1 MIEQHNDEQLHQ
13 IVQDPSTGKVNT
25 FWSAC
30 MNTSQIASF
39 GTAGLNQLLA
49 LLTPIKDVNT
59 LMYAIGQL
67 QLNGVS
73 ALFAWGVDI
82 DAKNPSIN
90 IAQIGQGV
98 CARR

>member
-49 LLTPIKDVNT
+49 LLTPI
-59 LMYAIGQL
+59 
-67 QLNGVS
+67 NGVS